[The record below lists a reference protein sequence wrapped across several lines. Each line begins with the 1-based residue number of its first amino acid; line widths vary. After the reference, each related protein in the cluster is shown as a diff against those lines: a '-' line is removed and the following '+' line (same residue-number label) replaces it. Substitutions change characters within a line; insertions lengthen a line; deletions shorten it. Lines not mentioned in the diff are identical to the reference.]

1 LKRRKLTELKE
12 VFSHVPI
19 RGKWICFTL
28 MVNRENTHFLG
39 SKKQMVGFLGKLDHD
54 NFLPNAPVHN
64 DDNFHKEG
72 RVELVA

>member
-1 LKRRKLTELKE
+1 
-12 VFSHVPI
+12 
-19 RGKWICFTL
+19 

-54 NFLPNAPVHN
+54 NFLPNALVHN

-72 RVELVA
+72 RVELVAWTDEDIQKGSCLSLCAH

>member
-1 LKRRKLTELKE
+1 VDLLHPHGEQRKYSFSWKR
-12 VFSHVPI
+12 
-19 RGKWICFTL
+19 
-28 MVNRENTHFLG
+28 
-39 SKKQMVGFLGKLDHD
+39 KQMVGFLGKLDHD